1 MSANVTVTLEL
12 SLKPEAA
19 DQFCASLPEEL
30 EVTRKF
36 PGFVDI
42 LIRRHADDP
51 SRVVFV
57 EEWVSRAD
65 YDAYIAFRTETGSMD
80 GLAAIV
86 TEPPRVNIWDTRV
99 V

>member
-1 MSANVTVTLEL
+1 MSATITVTLEL
-12 SLKPEAA
+12 ALKPEAA
-19 DQFCASLPEEL
+19 DEFCRSLPQEL

-42 LIRRHADDP
+42 LIRRHADEP
-51 SRVVFV
+51 NRVVFV
-57 EEWVSRAD
+57 EEWVSRGD

-86 TEPPRVNIWDTRV
+86 TEPPRVNIWDDRV